1 MSGLDLNKLEEKL
14 NNALSNETS
23 ESLNNWLEQKR
34 MSNNKQSSVE
44 WVIENLTLI
53 HALLSRREIGVEFF
67 NKKYN
72 EIVEQGKA
80 MHEEEI
86 ENAWVGG
93 KGCLNGEQYYAE
105 TFEGNNE
112 QAMIDYNK
120 MEEEW
125 EMDNYNEIKSE
136 QQ

>member
-1 MSGLDLNKLEEKL
+1 
-14 NNALSNETS
+14 
-23 ESLNNWLEQKR
+23 

-67 NKKYN
+67 NRKYN

-86 ENAWVGG
+86 IDAHGVQYDYSYSQIDP
-93 KGCLNGEQYYAE
+93 KKVTGEQ
-105 TFEGNNE
+105 
-112 QAMIDYNK
+112 
-120 MEEEW
+120 
-125 EMDNYNEIKSE
+125 
-136 QQ
+136 

>member
-1 MSGLDLNKLEEKL
+1 
-14 NNALSNETS
+14 
-23 ESLNNWLEQKR
+23 

-67 NKKYN
+67 NRKYN

-86 ENAWVGG
+86 EDAWD
-93 KGCLNGEQYYAE
+93 KGDYCIDLPDGTWEQKYKSAKQYYNE
-105 TFEGNNE
+105 TFGNN
-112 QAMIDYNK
+112 NK
-120 MEEEW
+120 
-125 EMDNYNEIKSE
+125 

>member
-1 MSGLDLNKLEEKL
+1 
-14 NNALSNETS
+14 
-23 ESLNNWLEQKR
+23 

-67 NKKYN
+67 NRKYN

-86 ENAWVGG
+86 IKSWMATDNELQRIAA
-93 KGCLNGEQYYAE
+93 EQYYNE
-105 TFEGNNE
+105 TFGGE
-112 QAMIDYNK
+112 Q
-120 MEEEW
+120 
-125 EMDNYNEIKSE
+125 
-136 QQ
+136 